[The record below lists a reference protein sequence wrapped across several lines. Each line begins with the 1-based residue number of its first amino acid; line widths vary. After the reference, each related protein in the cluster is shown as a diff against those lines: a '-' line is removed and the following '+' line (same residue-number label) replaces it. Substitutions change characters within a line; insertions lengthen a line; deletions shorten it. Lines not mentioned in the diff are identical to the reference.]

1 MKMSM
6 WLKEI
11 ESPVNCQSDHRKLN
25 EKTVQSKV
33 NSKSISQ
40 IALEQLNSIGIKSN
54 KLKGVM
60 KAQENSQIESNR
72 SSNDVSIQRK
82 NEDGGSCIISEMSNA
97 TSKHQGNWQD
107 SQVTSDRTNVNEKY
121 EFGDGRE
128 NSQAHTERSSKA
140 GCNWEDSQLDY
151 LEESKTKGSL
161 EKSKNCTEGTSKA
174 GGSLEDSQLGQFYG

>member
-82 NEDGGSCIISEMSNA
+82 NEDGGISEMSNA
-97 TSKHQGNWQD
+97 TSKHQGSWQ
-107 SQVTSDRTNVNEKY
+107 
-121 EFGDGRE
+121 
-128 NSQAHTERSSKA
+128 
-140 GCNWEDSQLDY
+140 
-151 LEESKTKGSL
+151 
-161 EKSKNCTEGTSKA
+161 
-174 GGSLEDSQLGQFYG
+174 

>member
-97 TSKHQGNWQD
+97 TSKHQGSWQD
-107 SQVTSDRTNVNEKY
+107 SQVTSDRTNVNEKD

-140 GCNWEDSQLDY
+140 GCDWEDSQLND
-151 LEESKTKGSL
+151 LEESKTKGNSNFGSL
-161 EKSKNCTEGTSKA
+161 GKSKNCTEVTSKA
-174 GGSLEDSQLGQFYG
+174 GGSLE

>member
-82 NEDGGSCIISEMSNA
+82 NEDGGSCLISEMSNA
-97 TSKHQGNWQD
+97 TSKHQGSWQD
-107 SQVTSDRTNVNEKY
+107 SQITS
-121 EFGDGRE
+121 GDGRE

-140 GCNWEDSQLDY
+140 GCNWEDSQLND
-151 LEESKTKGSL
+151 LEESKTKGDSCSVRL
-161 EKSKNCTEGTSKA
+161 EKSNSYTQGTSKA
-174 GGSLEDSQLGQFYG
+174 G